1 MRKKYNIN
9 VPKNV
14 YIKHNKLVV
23 TKKKTKTKADEEH
36 NRRRC
41 LRYNNDNSYRQ
52 NELQR
57 MKDV

>member
-23 TKKKTKTKADEEH
+23 TKKRTKTKADEEH
-36 NRRRC
+36 NQRRC